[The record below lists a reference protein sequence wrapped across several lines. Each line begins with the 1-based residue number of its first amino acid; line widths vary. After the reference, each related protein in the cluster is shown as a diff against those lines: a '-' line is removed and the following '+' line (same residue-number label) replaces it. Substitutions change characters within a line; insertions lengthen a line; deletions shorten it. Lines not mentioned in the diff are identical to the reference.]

1 MQFNKYFKNIHEQY
15 GFINFASS
23 IAFIVFLLIT
33 IDYFNIF
40 TLVYNKLSL
49 PLIICLASFV
59 IIKLISLN
67 LQSLLK
73 LKSVNYIDFYSI
85 VIFIAVAIYKINLLV
100 FKNIFIIYPYKEIVS
115 WIILLINGLLI
126 IYRYIYITI
135 IMNKINKIKDKSKN
149 IFDLKQLYDNDIPEE
164 TQFILI
170 GDNAVDYDLLER
182 DKIINQMT
190 STIINCN
197 TEEKFVMSLKG
208 NWGSGKTTILNN
220 VKNRLKKENLIFID
234 DFEPWVYENEQV
246 LLIAFFDT
254 IMKNINCGF
263 RINEIN
269 KFTKVYL
276 KTIAANTG
284 YSLNDLFENNMDIKR
299 IKKIVNNYLEAN
311 DKKIVLVL
319 DNLERCSSEHI
330 LFILKTIHNLYDFKR
345 IIYILSYDEIA
356 MKKHFEKKLDIDYT
370 YLEKI
375 IQLEF
380 TVPKLDENVLQNVMN
395 KCVSNYIKHSKVSI
409 DENERQKLIRIIV
422 NEIKDLRDFKRIINS
437 TFNASFNNMQDL
449 NSLDMLLIEI
459 IALKNIKLW
468 NEINNHSIYYI
479 SEDRYVYDNEYLYN
493 TEKYNID
500 TTKYF
505 NDLFENNKFNINNYK
520 EILSYLFPNIKK
532 YFEENRYHKKDKIEF
547 IYEHQ
552 VSIDQKEYRASVLN
566 KRIYNSKY
574 FNLYFNKN
582 ENEFIKIDQKINDFI
597 EYINNNDFEPDN
609 LYKKYFEMEKVYP
622 GWVEKY
628 TLETFQMN
636 LEKIME
642 EKRLTLLLV
651 IYFSYYIIDD
661 SPLFFQLNAK
671 GRTQVLI
678 SDLIIML
685 SNNDFDKF
693 TKKIEKDYHNLYL
706 IREISYW
713 LNPENRH
720 NELVNSS
727 RYEIIKNI
735 YEKMLQ
741 KIKENK
747 INMYSFEN
755 YNRYNMILLFDD
767 ENYMSFIKKKISKD
781 NLMLFI
787 LDCISVSTGSYG
799 IGYNFNTQNI
809 DKFYGW
815 EKAKKDLEKC
825 PESSLKAFLI
835 QATQTPSPYKNIDEQ
850 DTYHVENPVDLNGLI
865 IQYLNRKF

>member
-85 VIFIAVAIYKINLLV
+85 VIFIAVATYKINLLV

-552 VSIDQKEYRASVLN
+552 VFIDQKEYRASVLN

-850 DTYHVENPVDLNGLI
+850 DTYHVKNPVDLNGLI

>member
-85 VIFIAVAIYKINLLV
+85 VIFIAVATYKINLLV

-220 VKNRLKKENLIFID
+220 VKNRFKKENLIFID

-552 VSIDQKEYRASVLN
+552 VFIDQKEYRASVLN